1 MGKEQKTPHEICRE
15 RKKQMN
21 GAGQKKKRQEAK
33 LLNKAH
39 LVKM

>member
-21 GAGQKKKRQEAK
+21 GAGKKKRQEAK

>member
-1 MGKEQKTPHEICRE
+1 MGKEQKTPHNIFRE
-15 RKKQMN
+15 RERQMN
-21 GAGQKKKRQEAK
+21 GAGQQKKRQEAK

>member
-21 GAGQKKKRQEAK
+21 GAGQKKKNAKRQ
-33 LLNKAH
+33 NF
-39 LVKM
+39 